1 MKSIFISG
9 SPRANVGK
17 KDAKVT
23 RNQGLVP
30 CVLYGGKEQIHFSAT
45 ESQFKSLIY
54 TPEVHTVDIEVAGN
68 KYKAILQETQYHPIS
83 DKLLHV
89 DFLQVI
95 EGKPITIAIP
105 VKVKG
110 NSPGVRAGGKLM
122 QKARRLKVRADFDKL
137 PDFIEVD
144 ISEMEIGSTI
154 KIQSIKADGLTFLEA
169 PNVVVVAVV
178 ATRNTRQAEQD
189 AAKK

>member
-9 SPRANVGK
+9 SPRENVGK
-17 KDAKVT
+17 KDAKAT
-23 RNQGLVP
+23 RTNGLVP
-30 CVLYGGKEQIHFSAT
+30 CVLYGGKEQIHFSAI

-54 TPEVHTVDIEVAGN
+54 TPEVHTVDIDVAGI

-122 QKARRLKVRADFDKL
+122 QKSRRLKVRADFDKL

-144 ISEMEIGSTI
+144 ISAMEIGSTI
-154 KIQSIKADGLTFLEA
+154 KIQSIKVEGLTFLEA
-169 PNVVVVAVV
+169 PNVVVVAIV

>member
-17 KDAKVT
+17 KDAKAT

-54 TPEVHTVDIEVAGN
+54 TPEVHTVDIELAGN

>member
-9 SPRANVGK
+9 SPRASVGK
-17 KDAKVT
+17 KDSKAT
-23 RNQGLVP
+23 RNSGLVP
-30 CVLYGGKEQIHFSAT
+30 CVLYGGKEQIHFSAQ
-45 ESQFKSLIY
+45 EAQFKPLIY
-54 TPEVHTVDIEVAGN
+54 TPEVHTVDLEIEG
-68 KYKAILQETQYHPIS
+68 KKFKAILQETQFHNVT

-89 DFLQVI
+89 DFLEI
-95 EGKPITIAIP
+95 IDGKPVTIAIP
-105 VKVKG
+105 VKITG
-110 NSPGVRAGGKLM
+110 NSPGVRAGGKLL
-122 QKARRLKVRADFDKL
+122 QKARRLKVRADYSKL

-144 ISEMEIGSTI
+144 ISSMEIGSTI
-154 KIQSIKADGLTFLEA
+154 KIQNIKADGLTFLEA